1 MTNHDA
7 PRTEADRKAAVLRHK
22 SNPDNRINTHRS
34 GVWRRLTMGCAMP
47 LICLLIAAIGMISLG
62 MIMSLSK
69 ADHSQIVISD
79 APLIVPLLDFGGP
92 ISKTPTKPEG
102 GVAGTMDVGHSC
114 TDACRLGYFPPDGT
128 GDFSYFPETDIP
140 PLSNWEAMAIRWGVG
155 DDHVVA
161 VRAVVETTGVAGA
174 FLLAVGKLESHNQ
187 HYTPGGAV
195 KRGDGG
201 RAIGWGQVHRSP
213 WQKWAAGELDREI
226 DLDVLEDNVL
236 VAAMILQRGG
246 YDAADEATWE
256 PAAAYYNTG
265 KHLKSTSYSRAV
277 MKQYAMI
284 KDGE

>member
-161 VRAVVETTGVAGA
+161 VRAANESTGVAGA
-174 FLLAVGKLESHNQ
+174 FLLAVIMTESGGN
-187 HYTPGGAV
+187 HYRENGTV
-195 KRGDGG
+195 KRGKSGE
-201 RAIGWGQVHRSP
+201 IGAFQIMPP
-213 WQKWAAGELDREI
+213 WKARLKRLY
-226 DLDVLEDNVL
+226 DLDVDLFDLNDNAL
-236 VAAMILQRGG
+236 ACAHILMHSG
-246 YDAADEATWE
+246 YEPDDEATWG
-256 PAAAYYNTG
+256 PALSKYNTG
-265 KHLKSTSYSRAV
+265 QDLNSTRYSREVLRVLAEIEE
-277 MKQYAMI
+277 A
-284 KDGE
+284 E

>member
-1 MTNHDA
+1 VNKHVAILVWFGVLILTGWSCCCINSLA
-7 PRTEADRKAAVLRHK
+7 QADRDTLIIGEPPTIVALLVDEPQPDTPPIPVWESAAY
-22 SNPDNRINTHRS
+22 S
-34 GVWRRLTMGCAMP
+34 M
-47 LICLLIAAIGMISLG
+47 
-62 MIMSLSK
+62 
-69 ADHSQIVISD
+69 
-79 APLIVPLLDFGGP
+79 
-92 ISKTPTKPEG
+92 
-102 GVAGTMDVGHSC
+102 
-114 TDACRLGYFPPDGT
+114 
-128 GDFSYFPETDIP
+128 
-140 PLSNWEAMAIRWGVG
+140 GVG